1 MLNYVIDL
9 AKKLCKRNSNILIK
23 RKNMHARSIRQ
34 NQGQSGIRLSIE
46 YYLRVIRKGADE
58 DEDESSMSGT
68 VMISLRAD
76 EHFYPFP
83 PRASLEK
90 LPIVAP

>member
-1 MLNYVIDL
+1 MKTSLL
-9 AKKLCKRNSNILIK
+9 
-23 RKNMHARSIRQ
+23 
-34 NQGQSGIRLSIE
+34 
-46 YYLRVIRKGADE
+46 
-58 DEDESSMSGT
+58 SGT

-90 LPIVAP
+90 LPTFSRPLTRHSGAYKLETRLKLRKNGIASETSFARL